1 MESVNYRSLW
11 VFYAYSSSYIKDKVN
26 GIFEIYI
33 ISILLSFKI
42 TYSAVIWLTSQRV
55 SIILVKKG
63 EKLHQT
69 FH

>member
-11 VFYAYSSSYIKDKVN
+11 VFYVYSSRYIKDKVN

-63 EKLHQT
+63 EKLYQT
-69 FH
+69 LH

>member
-42 TYSAVIWLTSQRV
+42 TDIQPLFGLRHRECQLFS
-55 SIILVKKG
+55 
-63 EKLHQT
+63 
-69 FH
+69 